1 MSETTRCAVCA
12 NFTFKDADRASIK
25 AGLGHCALGP
35 AYVHP
40 NPFMERT
47 CADFKQVAE
56 AALAA
61 RIKWEKQG
69 T

>member
-1 MSETTRCAVCA
+1 MTEPIRCAVCA
-12 NFTFKDADRASIK
+12 NYTFKDAEKASIK

-35 AYVHP
+35 AYIHP
-40 NPFMERT
+40 NPYTTRECGT
-47 CADFKQVAE
+47 FKQVAE
-56 AALAA
+56 ADLPA